1 MARGGIGTIRMND
14 TVLLDSDVAS
24 FLFKKS
30 PFAEPFR
37 PLLRGK
43 RLALAFTSVAELY
56 RWTLKR
62 KWGPRKTAELE
73 RALRTYLVLPYDRNM
88 AWSWAR
94 VVATC
99 ENAGRP
105 IAPSDAWVAAAALRY
120 DISLATNNLKHF
132 EAAELLCGLK
142 LVRPQTAQGTP

>member
-1 MARGGIGTIRMND
+1 MND

-24 FLFKKS
+24 FLFKNS
-30 PFAEPFR
+30 PLAEPFR
-37 PLLRGK
+37 PLIRGK
-43 RLALAFTSVAELY
+43 RLGLAFTSVAELY

-73 RALRTYLVLPYDRNM
+73 QALRTYLILPYDRNM

-99 ENAGRP
+99 ENSGRP
-105 IAPSDAWVAAAALRY
+105 IAPSDAWIAAAALRY
-120 DISLATNNLKHF
+120 DIALATNNLKQ
-132 EAAELLCGLK
+132 C
-142 LVRPQTAQGTP
+142 QSTQGRR